1 MGPLPGLASLLESS
15 CLFQPAVT
23 CLCPQPRVCGFMF
36 WSKLQTHSAS
46 VLGFPVSGAK
56 LIPQAWEGGAVQ
68 CLSWTE
74 EQKEKP
80 ERPAFRPVATWL
92 VPRGQGRP
100 GSGLC
105 PRADDERP
113 EKKGRVAALL
123 RKRRSALTRL
133 TEKTDANPVQHHP
146 AGD

>member
-1 MGPLPGLASLLESS
+1 MLHEAVAGGQKRGGASPRAREFAGVLLSVPTCRDLS
-15 CLFQPAVT
+15 VPPAT
-23 CLCPQPRVCGFMF
+23 CVWLHVLVEVAEP
-36 WSKLQTHSAS
+36 SAS

-113 EKKGRVAALL
+113 
-123 RKRRSALTRL
+123 
-133 TEKTDANPVQHHP
+133 
-146 AGD
+146 